1 MVRRWCLAISL
12 GLSACAGVGRGSV
25 APESGESFA
34 RRLYAVGEQRFA
46 EGRADQAVA
55 LWRHAITQLPQTAQY
70 DELRHELVLR
80 LGYGQ
85 LVAYETTGKLAHLY
99 DGARMLERYVAKHEE
114 LFGDRRH
121 AKAERDQVYELL
133 GEIELQIAKP
143 SRPPGQTDAAPLV
156 ADTSEPPPFDPFLR
170 GIPSQPATLDT
181 SVGEDPQPT
190 PMAQRKA
197 WEAAHPDRSWS
208 RPRADD
214 RGLERVVVVDRRKLA
229 RPDINDPVL
238 REALRRWD
246 PFAGAILTAPSIA
259 EIHGPRAL
267 VRIGGLARRIDG
279 KGERLAAH
287 GLAAAAIRSARPAL
301 RACYDAAFARNP
313 TFVATTEVSFTVE
326 ADGSIATPRIVE
338 GSTGDALGDICVLE
352 RLAAVK
358 LPATDGREAT
368 SVAIPLT
375 FFYEGTRYINE
386 ANGAQGAN
394 TFHLQYAG
402 GMPTSSNGTAD
413 GGPGTGRTRSFRSR
427 QF

>member
-1 MVRRWCLAISL
+1 MRQWCFAICL
-12 GLSACAGVGRGSV
+12 GLSACAGSGLRAR
-25 APESGESFA
+25 APESGESVA

-70 DELRHELVLR
+70 DELRHKLVLR

-99 DGARMLERYVAKHEE
+99 DGARMLERYLAKHES
-114 LFGDRRH
+114 LFGGRGH
-121 AKAERDQVYELL
+121 AKAERDQVYDLL
-133 GEIELQIAKP
+133 GEIEIRIAKP
-143 SRPPGQTDAAPLV
+143 PRPAGLADAAPVV
-156 ADTSEPPPFDPFLR
+156 ADASEPPPFDPFLR
-170 GIPSQPATLDT
+170 GIPSRPKTLDT
-181 SVGEDPQPT
+181 SVAEDPQPT

-197 WEAAHPDRSWS
+197 WEAAHPDRAWG
-208 RPRADD
+208 RPREDD
-214 RGLERVVVVDRRKLA
+214 RGLERVVIVDRRKLA
-229 RPDINDPVL
+229 QPDIHDPVV

-259 EIHGPRAL
+259 QVHGPRAL
-267 VRIGGLARRIDG
+267 VRIGGLARRTDG
-279 KGERLAAH
+279 QGERLAAH

-313 TFVATTEVSFTVE
+313 SFVATTEVSFTVQ
-326 ADGSIATPRIVE
+326 ADGTIAQPRIVE
-338 GSTGDALGDICVLE
+338 GTTGDSFGDICVLE

-358 LPATDGREAT
+358 LPAIEGGEAT
-368 SVAIPLT
+368 PVSIPLT
-375 FFYEGTRYINE
+375 FFYEGARYLNE

-394 TFHLQYAG
+394 TYHLQYAG
-402 GMPTSSNGTAD
+402 GMPSASDGTAD
-413 GGPGTGRTRSFRSR
+413 GGPGGGRSRRFRSR